1 MPPPFNTLTRHTD
14 LTPEDNIYIVTN
26 PKTALKRT
34 ARSPTYLICSH
45 IHILPGQAQ
54 VLHRRAGGEAYVHFL
69 NTDRRLDEWVPESQ
83 LRIAEP
89 HEVTEPIEVRG
100 KKRKRMSSHHLGSPS
115 TSQNGVHGGS
125 QDGAGHSGR
134 SASLDVIE
142 SEEDSDTG
150 EHLRLT
156 AKRNFD
162 RVNFGHWQIKTWC
175 VGLLRAQWLASRL
188 IYTVQV
194 LFALSRG

>member
-1 MPPPFNTLTRHTD
+1 ML
-14 LTPEDNIYIVTN
+14 L
-26 PKTALKRT
+26 
-34 ARSPTYLICSH
+34 
-45 IHILPGQAQ
+45 GQAQ

-83 LRIAEP
+83 LRVAES

-100 KKRKRMSSHHLGSPS
+100 KKRKRMSSRHLGSPS
-115 TSQNGVHGGS
+115 VSQNGAHARGVS
-125 QDGAGHSGR
+125 QDGPGR
-134 SASLDVIE
+134 SAHSASSDGFV

-162 RVNFGHWQIKTWC
+162 RVNFGHWQIKTWR
-175 VGLLRAQWLASRL
+175 VAFVYVYPRYRSFLSTGTFRL
-188 IYTVQV
+188 IPCQN
-194 LFALSRG
+194 LSRRRVL